1 MFLTCPYIDQTI
13 ARFDRWS
20 FHVLDIPPV
29 QISRTGNRQVD
40 VGVQEQVLVKCGFP
54 AFRFSA

>member
-1 MFLTCPYIDQTI
+1 MFLTCPYIPDHR
-13 ARFDRWS
+13 RFDRWS